1 VKRGIFL
8 FLFMVLMISGC
19 TGGSPEAPEPAA
31 TATPVET
38 TTPPPAVTEAPTTTS
53 APSTTQP
60 STTQPPTTEPPV
72 QEDKYSLQTTSA
84 SELLPSGATNIES
97 IGDDYTAV
105 LKYPVRVGTVD
116 EDAKATYGQEK
127 SYEKA
132 TGAVDVLKYSSPDH
146 AADMVNAIV
155 SKGSYL
161 GTPFTEKT
169 LNSDG
174 KTLKVYHRVEFK
186 EYMATLLRRGAFI
199 VHIEMVASESD
210 AENYVRENLA
220 DLFGEDAPT
229 QTIPLAGKDIDLLST
244 DTQIRDTVPD
254 GAAIETLAD
263 IEYQYTLKFPPKPAG
278 YVKGIKATYS
288 VPAGNIYVFQ
298 LDSIPDAE
306 EFLTSVKDKF
316 QRSGNAPV
324 MKTISKGGK
333 SVTVYDNIQT
343 GYQGTLIQKGAFVY
357 YVSMSKDEFD
367 AEFYI
372 TRKLGY
378 LFE

>member
-1 VKRGIFL
+1 VKRGIVL

-19 TGGSPEAPEPAA
+19 TGGSPEAPEPEVTVA
-31 TATPVET
+31 PVET
-38 TTPPPAVTEAPTTTS
+38 AVPPPPVTQAPTTS
-53 APSTTQP
+53 SPVTTQP
-60 STTQPPTTEPPV
+60 PATQPPTTQPPV

-84 SELLPSGATNIES
+84 SELLPSGATNVES
-97 IGDDYTAV
+97 IGEDYTSV
-105 LKYPVRVGTVD
+105 LKYPVRVGTVV

-132 TGAVDVLKYSSPDH
+132 TGAVYVLKYSSPDH

-155 SKGSYL
+155 SKGNYF

-169 LNSDG
+169 LNSVG
-174 KTLKVYHRVEFK
+174 KTLKVYHKVEFK
-186 EYMATLLRRGAFI
+186 EYMATFLRRGAFI
-199 VHIEMVASESD
+199 VHIEMVANEND
-210 AENYVRENLA
+210 AEKYVLENLA
-220 DLFGEDAPT
+220 DLFDGDAPT
-229 QTIPLAGKDIDLLST
+229 QSIPLVGKDIDLLAT
-244 DTQIRDTVPD
+244 DTQARDTVPD
-254 GAAIETLAD
+254 GASIETLAD
-263 IEYQYTLKFPPKPAG
+263 VEYQYTLKFPPQPAG

-298 LDSIPDAE
+298 LDSTPDAE
-306 EFLTSVKDKF
+306 AFLTSVKDKF

-333 SVTVYDNIQT
+333 SVTVYHNIQT
-343 GYQGTLIQKGAFVY
+343 GYQGTLIQKGVFVY